1 MSGRAKQYIM
11 FDIDGIDLSITEN
24 KVKTFDKMWN
34 EGCSVSEIAFKLQR
48 KKNEVMLL
56 AQDRFLRG
64 KIKERPGQMKGTKPW
79 KNPYNNKI
87 RVEA

>member
-1 MSGRAKQYIM
+1 MPGRVKQYFM
-11 FDIDGIDLSITEN
+11 FDIDGIDLSLPET
-24 KVKTFDKMWN
+24 KVKKFDQMWN

-48 KKNEVMLL
+48 KKNEVILL

>member
-1 MSGRAKQYIM
+1 MPGRVKQYIM

-24 KVKTFDKMWN
+24 KVKTFDQMWN